1 MKMTMRRVIGCVLVV
16 GGALAAGI
24 CSAVQP
30 LPANYTALEWI
41 SSDGN
46 QWIDTGY
53 LPSAKTQR
61 FELRFMPLTNNIGWG
76 AFCGSFSSNSS
87 AGWLLTYSGNTEDI
101 RTWFYNGE
109 GDWTTGLSWRGQ
121 VVDAVVE
128 VGKCT
133 FSSSEDS
140 FERVL
145 TPSSVGR
152 YAGSVYLFTANR
164 NGGLF
169 QPQAMRCYSFKIYD
183 RVGDEDVLVRDFV
196 PCRTD
201 EEELGLWDR
210 VSGTFYRNRGIGHFY
225 QPGDDLAA
233 RVSYLQS
240 SGTEYINTGYA
251 LNANTAR
258 LELDARPLARTGS
271 WAALCGAFNGTGSKA
286 GILLTYYEKTD
297 DLRTWFFNTEGDW
310 KTGMTWANQDIHVEL
325 EAGLMTYSSKQGQTF
340 QKATTPSDVARYTG
354 NFYLFAANQNG
365 SLYQRQA
372 MRLSSCRIFENNGA
386 GGLVCVRDWYPE
398 RHADGA
404 VVLTDH
410 ADHSEEPGYNPLTFG
425 ENYLPWGGIAYRE
438 EANSTLRI
446 FEGTLEEGFMN
457 SCDMIVKDG
466 RYVLAA
472 GEVTNYPRFS
482 LEKGTFSLQDGTART
497 YDFTGIITLTGGAHL
512 AIDLT
517 PEGCDTLHTAYG
529 VVFQNATA
537 ANPVYVDITK
547 AADVTRIAEEM
558 TLIATNVAL
567 PDGEV
572 DYIVAKGF
580 NPFRFKVV
588 NGQLIMYSLVNLPL
602 TATWIGDKR
611 SPASFDLADPANWCC
626 TNALG
631 EAIAVET
638 GVLPTDSCT
647 VILPDGCT
655 FRCPKGSTLAAKE
668 VRFPATLGGDS
679 DWSGLS
685 IRPSGHIDLLGHK
698 LTLADLYGT
707 ATIVDTQGETYQR
720 LEFIEST
727 SAREW
732 IDTGYSFNNDTEI
745 TCDLFAFNS
754 AQQTKWSCVFGS
766 RPQAF
771 QAGNT
776 SLCFFF
782 YFDAKYRPVFE
793 YNVYSV
799 AQQGAE
805 GSFPM
810 NTRTSLA
817 FSNPAKTVS
826 WSGGGVTG
834 TMTSTNDFPVCQQ
847 TLAIF
852 DGHTLTGA
860 MGNPARMRL
869 YNFRISEKGTMMR
882 DFVPAR
888 RTSDGAVGLID
899 LANGEAFYG
908 NAGTAGAF
916 VAGPVVPTATR
927 PRGEVHIVT
936 PENAPAP
943 LPGTDTLTFGGAV
956 KLVKEGAGTFVAQD
970 SAVAQVNAVDVL
982 AGTLRLAHGK
992 QTTMSNGGEIYI
1004 APEATL
1010 DINVALAGNETSL
1023 LYQEVT
1029 HGKTLYVAGSLVNNL
1044 ANLSWGPALSH
1055 VKLLKDVAV
1064 GSETVSR
1071 MDLRVLYG
1079 SANTDIFLEGPFT
1092 LTAQGRTT
1100 FGSVGNRFELAR
1112 LDNRTHDE
1120 GELLLAFS
1128 MSGTIT
1134 NGIHCYNGSTT
1145 QFYGVPATGNAQTDY
1160 TFEEGTARIKCEN
1173 ASTILGNLLV
1183 RDGVTVTAPLKT
1195 ALTWRGGVT
1204 NNGEI
1209 ATAGAVAPL
1218 VLTGRLCGSGR
1229 IAGPQVHFAGDE
1241 TCWCLRAD
1249 ETGFTEKVD
1258 FDAVTDA
1265 QLWNG
1270 LKRVEVVYTGRTTEK
1285 RYLKLGPV
1293 LGLSTVEGITLQV
1306 TDGAGADITA
1316 ACRLAVS
1323 NGEFLLCIGEDVV
1336 VERAVW
1342 TGNGRANDLSD
1353 PANWSCTTGGATVP
1367 DAVPMSQTTVVL
1379 PDDKVFNCTEMSQL
1393 VCKTV
1398 VFPSTLCAD
1407 CDWRGLRVPL
1417 SGVIDLRGHSLTLSS
1432 LLGEA
1437 TITDTVGGDYDR
1449 LQFIESS
1456 GTQWINTG
1464 YLHRPNTRIEMDV
1477 WVNSYQQKDQKYAC
1491 LFGGTSLTGTIR
1503 GGFYFQPV
1511 CGNVSVAAPYFYL
1524 TGKKA
1529 GTTTFP
1535 FRERLLVTCANGSVT
1550 WGETKLTPAGLDGTL
1565 GEGVGLLTL
1574 FAYNNSGNSTDVA
1587 ICGGTCATMRLFSTR
1602 FWEGGTLVRDY
1613 VPVRRRSDG
1622 VVGLLDQVT
1631 QTFLT
1636 NGGTGAFI
1644 PGPMLTLPGDAGGE
1658 LHVVVP
1664 EGAAEINSS
1673 VALMG
1678 RMKFIKEGAGALTF
1692 AKAGGD
1698 YAGGTV
1704 VRGGRL
1710 SARRDMY
1717 AVVGTVR
1724 IESGAVF
1731 DINGAAGMDCAS
1743 SEVVFTLAGGTLAN
1757 YGGDTSNGNM
1767 CVGQVVLEADSFFDV
1782 SSNFGLI
1789 CYGYG
1794 PTSIDLGGHRLAVN
1808 VPQNKTLYLYNA
1820 DITAGQIVLTGGGTL
1835 RLDKTSVRAA
1845 ATDFDLDCALTQ
1857 GVTID
1862 VHDWVVRTDPARVSS
1877 GAGLIRVHGAY
1888 TPATDAARNVVLMNG
1903 STLDFS
1909 LRARG
1914 QELDGASL
1922 AYAEGST
1929 LVNVRAGAFGKGNPC
1944 RLVHWDAP
1952 PEGVQFVKAPGSD
1965 FIVITALDGLYAQRG
1980 LMLILR

>member
-1 MKMTMRRVIGCVLVV
+1 MKTPLRWLMSGMLL
-16 GGALAAGI
+16 LAGVCLAE
-24 CSAVQP
+24 QP

-53 LPSAKTQR
+53 LPSTKTQR
-61 FELRFMPLTNNIGWG
+61 FELRFMPLTNNINWG
-76 AFCGSFSSNSS
+76 AFCGSFSSGSA
-87 AGWLLTYSGNTEDI
+87 AGWLLTYSGNSGDI

-109 GDWTTGLSWRGQ
+109 GDWNTGLSWRGQ
-121 VVDAVVE
+121 VVEAVVE
-128 VGKCT
+128 VGKCA

-145 TPSSVGR
+145 TPSTAGR
-152 YAGSVYLFTANR
+152 YAGAVYLFAANR
-164 NGGLF
+164 NGGLYG
-169 QPQAMRCYSFKIYD
+169 PQAMRCYSFKIYD
-183 RVGDEDVLVRDFV
+183 REGGEDVLVRDFV

-210 VSGTFYRNRGIGHFY
+210 VSGVFYRNRGIGHFY
-225 QPGDDLAA
+225 QPGDDLTA

-240 SGTEYINTGYA
+240 DGTQYLNTGYA

-258 LELDARPLARTGS
+258 LELDFRPLARKVNWG
-271 WAALCGAFNGTGSKA
+271 AFCGAFNGTGSKA
-286 GILLTYYEKTD
+286 GILLTYYDGTD

-310 KTGMTWANQDIHVEL
+310 KTGQTWANQDLHVEL
-325 EAGLMTYSSKQGQTF
+325 EAGLMTYASKQGQTF
-340 QKATTPSDVARYTG
+340 QKVTTPSDVARYTG
-354 NFYLFAANQNG
+354 NFYLFAANNNG
-365 SLYQRQA
+365 KLYQAQP
-372 MRLSSCRIFENNGA
+372 MRLTRCCIDENNGA
-386 GGLVCVRDWYPE
+386 GGLVRVRDWYLE
-398 RHADGA
+398 RCADGA
-404 VVLTDH
+404 VVLIDH
-410 ADHSEEPGYNPLTFG
+410 ADHSEEPGYNPLTF
-425 ENYLPWGGIAYRE
+425 NDFYFPWGGIAYRE

-446 FEGTLEEGFMN
+446 FEGTLEEGMLGAN
-457 SCDMIVKDG
+457 LEVVKDG
-466 RYVLAA
+466 RYTLAGGA
-472 GEVTNYPRFS
+472 VERYPAFS
-482 LEKGTFSLQDGTART
+482 LAQGTFSLQDGTARAH
-497 YDFTGIITLTGGAHL
+497 DFTGIITLRGGTHL

-517 PEGCDTLHTAYG
+517 SDGCDTLHTAYG

-537 ANPVYVDITK
+537 ENPVYVNITK

-558 TLIATNVAL
+558 TLISTGVAL
-567 PDGEV
+567 SEGEV

-602 TATWIGDKR
+602 TATWIGDTR
-611 SPASFDLADPANWCC
+611 APASFELADPANWCC

-631 EAIAVET
+631 EAIAAEA
-638 GVLPTDSCT
+638 GALPTDSCT

-655 FRCPKGSTLAAKE
+655 FKCPKGSTLAAKD

-698 LTLADLYGT
+698 LTLADLDGT

-745 TCDLFAFNS
+745 ACELVAFNS
-754 AQQTKWSCVFGS
+754 AQQTNWSCVFGS
-766 RPQAF
+766 RPEPHMV
-771 QAGNT
+771 GNT

-782 YFDAKYRPVFE
+782 YYDKKYCPVFE
-793 YNVYSV
+793 YKVYDNS
-799 AQQGAE
+799 QQGAV
-805 GSFPM
+805 GAFPM
-810 NTRTSLA
+810 NVRTSLA
-817 FSNPAKTVS
+817 FSNPAKTIS

-834 TMTSTNDFPVCQQ
+834 MQASTNDFPVCQQ

-852 DGHTLTGA
+852 DGHTLAGA

-869 YNFRISEKGTMMR
+869 YNFRITEKGTAMR

-888 RTSDGAVGLID
+888 RVSDGAVGLVD
-899 LANGEAFYG
+899 LAQGEVFYG
-908 NAGTAGAF
+908 NAGTSGAF
-916 VAGPVVPTATR
+916 LAGPVVASATR

-936 PENAPAP
+936 PENAPVAI
-943 LPGTDTLTFGGAV
+943 PGLETVQLGGAV

-970 SAVAQVNAVDVL
+970 TAVAQANAVDVL

-992 QTTMSNGGEIYI
+992 QTTLSNGGEIYI

-1010 DINVALAGNETSL
+1010 DINVALPGNETSL

-1029 HGKTLYVAGSLVNNL
+1029 HGKTLRVAGALVNDL
-1044 ANLSWGPALSH
+1044 ANASWGPALGH
-1055 VKLLKDVAV
+1055 VQLLRDVAV
-1064 GSETVSR
+1064 GSETASR
-1071 MDLRVLYG
+1071 MDLRTLYG
-1079 SANTDIFLEGPFT
+1079 SANLDRLLEGPYT

-1100 FGSVGNRFELAR
+1100 FSLVDNRFEVAR
-1112 LDNRTHDE
+1112 IDNRTHDE
-1120 GELLLAFS
+1120 GNLLLAYS
-1128 MSGTIT
+1128 MSGVIT
-1134 NGIHCYNGSTT
+1134 NGIHCYNGSTLH
-1145 QFYGVPATGNAQTDY
+1145 FYGVPATGNPQADY
-1160 TFEEGTARIKCEN
+1160 TFEEGTARLECES
-1173 ASTILGNLLV
+1173 ASTVLGNLWV
-1183 RDGVTVTAPLKT
+1183 RPGVTVNAPLKT
-1195 ALTWRGGVT
+1195 ALTWQGAVT

-1209 ATAGAVAPL
+1209 ATAGAAAPL
-1218 VLTGRLCGSGR
+1218 ELAGRLNGSGR
-1229 IAGPQVHFAGDE
+1229 FSGPQVYFAGE
-1241 TCWCLRAD
+1241 GTCWNLRAD

-1265 QLWNG
+1265 RLWNG
-1270 LKRVEVVYTGRTTEK
+1270 LKRVEVVYTGSTTEK

-1293 LGLSTVEGITLQV
+1293 LGLTTVEGIALQV

-1323 NGEFLLCIGEDVV
+1323 NGEFLLCIGEGVIV
-1336 VERAVW
+1336 AQAVW
-1342 TGNGRANDLSD
+1342 TGDGRANDLSD
-1353 PANWSCTTGGATVP
+1353 PANWSCTTAGATVP

-1379 PDDKVFNCTEMSQL
+1379 PEDKAFNCTEMSQL

-1398 VFPSTLCAD
+1398 VFPATLCAD

-1417 SGVIDLRGHSLTLSS
+1417 SGVIDLRGHSLTLSH

-1449 LQFIESS
+1449 LQYIEST

-1464 YLHRPNTRIEMDV
+1464 YLHRSNTRIEMDV
-1477 WVNSYQQKDQKYAC
+1477 WVQKPQQNNQKYAC
-1491 LFGGTSLTGTIR
+1491 LFGGTSLHGTTR

-1511 CGNVSVAAPYFYL
+1511 CGNASTAAPYFYL
-1524 TGKKA
+1524 SGKKA
-1529 GTTTFP
+1529 GTSTFP
-1535 FRERLLVTCANGSVT
+1535 FRERLLVTCAAGSVT

-1574 FAYNNSGNSTDVA
+1574 LAYNNSGNSTDVT
-1587 ICGGTCATMRLFSTR
+1587 ICGDTCASIRMYSTR
-1602 FWEGGTLVRDY
+1602 LWEGGQLVHDY
-1613 VPVRRRSDG
+1613 VPARRRSDG
-1622 VVGLLDQVT
+1622 AVGLLDQVT

-1636 NGGTGAFI
+1636 NGGTGAFVA
-1644 PGPMLTLPGDAGGE
+1644 GPMLTLPGDAGGE
-1658 LHVVVP
+1658 LHVIVP
-1664 EGAAEINSS
+1664 EGKAEVDST
-1673 VALMG
+1673 VALTG

-1692 AKAGGD
+1692 AKTGGD

-1704 VRGGRL
+1704 VREGRL
-1710 SARRDMY
+1710 SARRDTY

-1724 IESGAVF
+1724 VESGAVF
-1731 DINGAAGMDCAS
+1731 DINGAASQDCAS

-1767 CVGQVVLEADSFFDV
+1767 CVGQVVLEADSTIDV
-1782 SSNFGLI
+1782 SSNFGFI
-1789 CYGYG
+1789 CYGYDK
-1794 PTSIDLGGHRLAVN
+1794 TLIDLGGHRLTVN
-1808 VPQNKTLYLYNA
+1808 VPQNKTFYLYNA
-1820 DITAGQIVLTGGGTL
+1820 DITAGQVVLSGGGTL

-1857 GVTID
+1857 SVTID
-1862 VHDWVVRTDPARVSS
+1862 VHDWIVRTDSARVST
-1877 GAGLIRVHGAY
+1877 GNGQIRVQGAY
-1888 TPATDAARNVVLMNG
+1888 TPATDAACNIVLMNG

-1914 QELDGASL
+1914 QELDGATL
-1922 AYAEGST
+1922 AYAEAPIT
-1929 LVNVRAGAFGKGNPC
+1929 VNVCAGVFGKGNPC
-1944 RLVHWDAP
+1944 RLVYWDAP
-1952 PEGVQFVKAPGSD
+1952 PEGVTFVKAPGSD
-1965 FIVITALDGLYAQRG
+1965 FAVITAPDGLYAQRG